1 MKDGSNLIN
10 ESMTGIKT
18 IKAMSIEDKIANKA
32 QNIFKEWKELTIR
45 IATLSIFTNSAMQ
58 PIAILLVLALFA
70 FSHAN
75 SGFIFATFAVI
86 IYAIHKIFAYIQH
99 GQGQLHTLNEHYP
112 FLRNVLKYEEEAK
125 IHKEKD
131 AGDTPFK
138 FNNAITFEDVSFS
151 YHKKDPALR
160 NVQLTIQKGE
170 MTGIIGPSGS
180 GKTTIVDLLL
190 RLIEPESGRIL
201 LDNTDIRD
209 INIREWRKNIGYVP
223 QDMFLINDTIRNN
236 ITFYDENI
244 NNEDIKR
251 ATKMANIHDFIETL
265 SEGLETM
272 IGERGTRLSGGQRQ
286 RIVLAR
292 ILARNPEILVLDEAT
307 SALDNESQALILE
320 TIENLRGK
328 LTVVVIAHRPST
340 IKNADHLAVIDK
352 NKIVEIGKPAEM
364 LKNKNSYFYRINKE

>member
-1 MKDGSNLIN
+1 M
-10 ESMTGIKT
+10 
-18 IKAMSIEDKIANKA
+18 
-32 QNIFKEWKELTIR
+32 
-45 IATLSIFTNSAMQ
+45 
-58 PIAILLVLALFA
+58 
-70 FSHAN
+70 
-75 SGFIFATFAVI
+75 
-86 IYAIHKIFAYIQH
+86 
-99 GQGQLHTLNEHYP
+99 
-112 FLRNVLKYEEEAK
+112 
-125 IHKEKD
+125 
-131 AGDTPFK
+131 
-138 FNNAITFEDVSFS
+138 
-151 YHKKDPALR
+151 
-160 NVQLTIQKGE
+160 QLTIQKGE